1 MRLIEDWKHVLKHA
15 WSIRLVLLAALLSG
29 LEVILPMF
37 SDVIPRNVFAL
48 LSLFVTVAAAVARLV
63 PQPRMRGEK

>member
-1 MRLIEDWKHVLKHA
+1 MRLIEGWKHVLKHA

-48 LSLFVTVAAAVARLV
+48 LSLLVTVAAFIARITA
-63 PQPRMRGEK
+63 QPRMYDK

>member
-1 MRLIEDWKHVLKHA
+1 MSLVYDWKRVLRYG
-15 WSIRLVLLAALLSG
+15 WSIRLIVLAGLLSG

-48 LSLFVTVAAAVARLV
+48 LSLFVTVAAFIARLTA
-63 PQPRMRGEK
+63 QPKMRDK

>member
-48 LSLFVTVAAAVARLV
+48 LSLLVTVAAFIARITA
-63 PQPRMRGEK
+63 QPRMYDK